1 MLTAAALLASDDASL
16 VSSILVALVVSAA
29 AAPTPSER
37 TVDDQRITSC
47 VEVTDEDLSSLRARL
62 NISQPVISGSN

>member
-29 AAPTPSER
+29 AAPIPSER
-37 TVDDQRITSC
+37 TVDDQGITLC
-47 VEVTDEDLSSLRARL
+47 VEVTDKDLSSLRARL
-62 NISQPVISGSN
+62 ISQPVINGSN